1 VILRFAWFCLGWY
14 RRCPEHWVGT
24 QLNIGSVSLSNNK
37 RLLTDCLH
45 SFMRRVGFTNV
56 FIFYVFVACSGFGVG
71 YPPILAGYGHWIG
84 CKLNSIAALFSAKQ
98 YPTNQLAFVGGKS
111 KWSFLLAISIRCKTV
126 TELFESMLISRS
138 AVAESISNEMLEIWL
153 SSCSSHYVECTKT
166 WMRGFSSVCGSLN
179 SQPNHTRIAAHN
191 PKRATEQR

>member
-1 VILRFAWFCLGWY
+1 MIPWFAWFCLGWC

-24 QLNIGSVSLSNNK
+24 QLNIGSCLWITPKDYSLTACTVSCEEWGLPMYSY
-37 RLLTDCLH
+37 
-45 SFMRRVGFTNV
+45 FMCSC
-56 FIFYVFVACSGFGVG
+56 ACSGFGVG
-71 YPPILAGYGHWIG
+71 YPPILAGYGHWVG
-84 CKLNSIAALFSAKQ
+84 CKLNSIAVLFSAKQ
-98 YPTNQLAFVGGKS
+98 YPTNQLTFVGGKS
-111 KWSFLLAISIRCKTV
+111 NWSFPLVISIHCKTV
-126 TELFESMLISRS
+126 TEMFESMLISRS
-138 AVAESISNEMLEIWL
+138 AVAESISKEMLEIWL

>member
-1 VILRFAWFCLGWY
+1 MVFANVCILHMLCSSASSGIR
-14 RRCPEHWVGT
+14 
-24 QLNIGSVSLSNNK
+24 VS
-37 RLLTDCLH
+37 
-45 SFMRRVGFTNV
+45 F
-56 FIFYVFVACSGFGVG
+56 
-71 YPPILAGYGHWIG
+71 PPIVSGYGHRKVR
-84 CKLNSIAALFSAKQ
+84 CKLNSIAALFLQNKIQPINSC
-98 YPTNQLAFVGGKS
+98 LWGGNS
-111 KWSFLLAISIRCKTV
+111 KWSFLLVISIRCKTV